1 MEKHISST
9 YTEYENPPVTLK
21 EIIRK
26 IIRARWWISISA
38 IIILLITT
46 YVTYSTPPIYESTV
60 SVMIEKSSKAETIF
74 NFGENDNYKI
84 SDEIAVIK
92 SRPIGEDVV
101 KSLWNSNKRNRL
113 YVFGTKVFVPRGQ
126 RLRRPLK
133 KIFTLGKW
141 SPEQNKPPQYDEP
154 YSSKIGAKFYQNI
167 LKTFG
172 SQIATNNTLDL
183 KKLAI
188 I

>member
-1 MEKHISST
+1 MDSNFD
-9 YTEYENPPVTLK
+9 NPPVTLK
-21 EIIRK
+21 DIIHR
-26 IIRARWWISISA
+26 IIRARWWIFTSVIV
-38 IIILLITT
+38 ILTGTI
-46 YVTYSTPPIYESTV
+46 YVSYSTPPIYQATV

-92 SRPIGEDVV
+92 SRTIGEDVV

-167 LKTFG
+167 LK
-172 SQIATNNTLDL
+172 
-183 KKLAI
+183 
-188 I
+188 

>member
-1 MEKHISST
+1 MD
-9 YTEYENPPVTLK
+9 YPQVTLK
-21 EIIRK
+21 EIIYK

-46 YVTYSTPPIYESTV
+46 YVTYSTPPIYEATV

-92 SRPIGEDVV
+92 SRTIGEDVV
-101 KSLWNSNKRNRL
+101 KSLWNSNKRNHL
-113 YVFGTKVFVPRGQ
+113 YVFGTKVFAPRGQ

-141 SPEQNKPPQYDEP
+141 NPEHNKPPQYDEP
-154 YSSKIGAKFYQNI
+154 YNSSIGAKYYQNI
-167 LKTFG
+167 I
-172 SQIATNNTLDL
+172 SI
-183 KKLAI
+183 
-188 I
+188 